1 MGDFFYFFKRG
12 LPALTI
18 TLETRA
24 IQITPDPG
32 YLSLN
37 ALLSCLLF
45 AFLFQDEIH
54 SKWCYFQR
62 L

>member
-37 ALLSCLLF
+37 ALT
-45 AFLFQDEIH
+45 
-54 SKWCYFQR
+54 
-62 L
+62 